1 LLEFRQLECLAAV
14 IEAGSIQAA
23 AYRLN
28 ISQPALSKIIKKM
41 ELQLG
46 VTLLNREPRGVT
58 PTEFGALLYRNGKVL
73 SEHQRRLNWEVEA
86 LKGLHQGLVSVGVGP
101 VIGDTILPEAVAEL
115 RRARPSLR
123 LRVIGGSFQE
133 LCPALKRNEI
143 DVLFSVLPDPLEDD
157 AIQLHPL
164 RENHPCIMAR
174 EDHPLAGDDPAS
186 LERLAAFP
194 WLLPEYPKGH
204 EEEML
209 GAFLAAGIRP
219 PKVTVQTN
227 NVFYARSLILATDM
241 LTIMPRNMRWE
252 AQSQARLAKIRSPI
266 VFKAVKSGYVI
277 RARSS
282 LSPGVHAV
290 IATFSSLMR
299 TGQGDRAE
307 PAG

>member
-1 LLEFRQLECLAAV
+1 MLEIRQLECLAVV

-58 PTEFGALLYRNGKVL
+58 PTEFGLLLYRNGKVL
-73 SEHQRRLNWEVEA
+73 SEHQRRLSWEVEA
-86 LKGLHQGLVSVGVGP
+86 LKGLHQGLVSIGVGP
-101 VIGDTILPEAVAEL
+101 VIGDTILPQAVAEL
-115 RRARPSLR
+115 RRLRPNLR

-143 DVLFSVLPDPLEDD
+143 DVLFSVLPDPVEDD
-157 AIQLHPL
+157 SIQLHPL
-164 RENHPCIMAR
+164 RDNHPGIMAR
-174 EDHPLAGDDPAS
+174 EDHPLVGQGVAS
-186 LERLAAFP
+186 LEQLAAYP

-241 LTIMPRNMRWE
+241 LTIMPRNIRWE
-252 AQSQARLAKIRSPI
+252 AQSQSRLAKIRSSI
-266 VFKAVKSGYVI
+266 MFRALKSGYAI
-277 RARSS
+277 RSRSS
-282 LSPGVHAV
+282 LSPGVHTV
-290 IATFSSLMR
+290 IATFAALMR
-299 TGQGDRAE
+299 DGDH
-307 PAG
+307 PAS